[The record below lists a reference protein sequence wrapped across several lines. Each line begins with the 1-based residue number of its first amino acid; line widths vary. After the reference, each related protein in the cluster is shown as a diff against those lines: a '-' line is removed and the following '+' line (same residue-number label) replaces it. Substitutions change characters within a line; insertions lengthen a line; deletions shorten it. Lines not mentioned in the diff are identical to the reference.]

1 MDIAMLT
8 DGIKRWL
15 WPRRLHH
22 QLVLMVSMA
31 LVLALGLLGGYTA
44 SEQAS
49 IALRGHEGQAQSMAR
64 NVAIASGN
72 LILTDSLD
80 QLEALLLRS
89 ADFTEVTSL
98 RVLDASGQTLSHVE
112 RDGSQ
117 PPRIMFDRAR
127 QVVSLPT
134 RPEPVMLTDEVRGQI
149 AVWYPIQTHQ
159 VIGWVHLDYRAE
171 ALPQLRTRIWRNT
184 LVVAVMAVTL
194 CATLLALFLRKPLQ
208 SLNEARHFATKLV
221 NAEGRQ
227 MTISPGPVEVVEL
240 GASLNEA
247 SMLLRQQMMLIEDGL
262 RQQKAH
268 ERQLAEQNDQLSA
281 IFALSADGL
290 VTFGKDGKVL
300 FANQAFMHL
309 TGLKP
314 SQVMGMDAAQLDA
327 RLTSLAA
334 DGSTYESLD
343 ACFMSPGQ
351 TSAAKEQILMVSS
364 PQRVVLSLS
373 GQRSES
379 VAVSRVLYVCDV
391 TKQHTLDQMK
401 SEFLSMAAHE
411 LRTPMVSILG
421 FTELMLTRDLK
432 ESARKDMLNSV
443 YRQSQSMA
451 AILNELLDLARI
463 EARRGQDF
471 KLETVDLADVV
482 NPVIADFKAPAG
494 RDAPLVDEPLL
505 PMQVHV
511 DVHKMQQAV
520 LNIVSNAY
528 KYSPDG
534 GPVYVRYLVA
544 DAEQG
549 RHRFAVEIE
558 DQGLGLS
565 AEHVARLGERFFRAD
580 KSGNIPGTGLGVSI
594 VKELME
600 LMGGRM
606 QVRSELGKGTTVTL
620 WL

>member
-1 MDIAMLT
+1 
-8 DGIKRWL
+8 
-15 WPRRLHH
+15 
-22 QLVLMVSMA
+22 
-31 LVLALGLLGGYTA
+31 
-44 SEQAS
+44 
-49 IALRGHEGQAQSMAR
+49 MAR

-72 LILTDSLD
+72 LILTDSFD
-80 QLEALLLRS
+80 ELELLLLRS
-89 ADFTEVTSL
+89 ADFEEVTHI
-98 RVLDASGQTLSHVE
+98 RVLSADGRILSHVA
-112 RDGSQ
+112 
-117 PPRIMFDRAR
+117 RAR
-127 QVVSLPT
+127 GQAPRLVFDSPRTVVALP
-134 RPEPVMLTDEVRGQI
+134 RSQAPSTDTNEREGQI
-149 AVWYPIQTHQ
+149 AVWHPIQTHQ
-159 VIGWVHLDYRAE
+159 TIGWVSLTYSTDM
-171 ALPQLRTRIWRNT
+171 LSDLRGRIWRNT

-194 CATLLALFLRKPLQ
+194 CATLLALFLRRPMQ
-208 SLNEARHFATKLV
+208 SLDEARRFATELV

-227 MTISPGPVEVVEL
+227 LEIRPGPVEVVEL

-247 SMLLRQQMMLIEDGL
+247 SMLLRQQMLLIEDGL
-262 RQQKAH
+262 HQLKQH
-268 ERQLAEQNDQLSA
+268 ERQLAEQNDQLGA
-281 IFALSADGL
+281 IFALSPDGL
-290 VTFGKDGKVL
+290 VTFGKEGRVL
-300 FANQAFMHL
+300 FANQAFMNL
-309 TGLKP
+309 TGLQP
-314 SQVMGMDAAQLDA
+314 SQVIGQDAMHLGG
-327 RLTSLAA
+327 LLKTLAA
-334 DGSTYESLD
+334 EGSTFEGLE
-343 ACFMSPGQ
+343 ACFGEPSDGG
-351 TSAAKEQILMVSS
+351 SGREQILMLAS
-364 PQRVVLSLS
+364 PRRLVLSLN

-379 VAVSRVLYVCDV
+379 ESVSQVLYVCDV

-432 ESARKDMLNSV
+432 ESARKDMLASV

-471 KLETVDLADVV
+471 KLQTVDLAELVSE
-482 NPVIADFKAPAG
+482 VIADFKAPEG
-494 RDAPLVDEPLL
+494 RDAPLVDEPFL
-505 PMQVHV
+505 PMPVHV

-520 LNIVSNAY
+520 LNILSNAY

-565 AEHVARLGERFFRAD
+565 PEHVARMGERFFRAD

-606 QVRSELGKGTTVTL
+606 QVRSELGKGTAFTL